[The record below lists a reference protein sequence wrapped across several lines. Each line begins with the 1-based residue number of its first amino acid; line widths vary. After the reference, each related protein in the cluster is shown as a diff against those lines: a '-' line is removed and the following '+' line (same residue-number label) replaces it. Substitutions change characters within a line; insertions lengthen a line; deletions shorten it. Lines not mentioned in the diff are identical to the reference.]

1 MGAWNWLDWTLTVIV
16 VASVAAAVHKGFV
29 RELIGLASLVAGLAV
44 AAAGYRRAAPWFEDL
59 TRSTQLAQGA
69 AFLALFVLV
78 LILGAVVSLI
88 AKKLLK
94 AVGLQLFDRILGGL
108 FGLVRG
114 ASIASVLLM
123 TMMAFGIK
131 TETVHRSVLAPYTAN
146 LARPLAA
153 IMPQDF
159 RAQFQDG
166 LEKLRQA
173 LVKQDKQITK

>member
-1 MGAWNWLDWTLTVIV
+1 MGAWNWLDWTLAVIV
-16 VASVAAAVHKGFV
+16 VGSVAAAAHKGFV

-69 AFLALFVLV
+69 AFLTLFVLV
-78 LILGAVVSLI
+78 LILGAVLSLV

-94 AVGLQLFDRILGGL
+94 AAGLQLFDRILGAF

-114 ASIASVLLM
+114 VGIACILLM
-123 TMMAFGIK
+123 SMMAFGIK

-146 LARPLAA
+146 LARPLVAL
-153 IMPQDF
+153 MPQDF
-159 RAQFQDG
+159 RAQFQNG

-173 LVKQDKQITK
+173 LVKQDKQGTK